1 MGECC
6 THLKEKDDLFEEI
19 RRDAKISQYETKGNN
34 NESDFLRVLSIPS
47 KENIVFEVQD
57 NPLID
62 FSKGIFDLLNLIRTN
77 SKVALNFS
85 KKYGLENIM
94 NDLIVVNNRPPL
106 MDWSSK
112 KSRFISDYFQNPKNS
127 FKSTKSKVM
136 EIQEKYKEGY
146 NVSVFQVK
154 SAKNNSELCISGLLK
169 KLDKEGLNV
178 LLNDIFEICI
188 IYSEIVCNYT
198 FADVVN
204 QKDVNSYFFFFQKK
218 KENNEQE

>member
-34 NESDFLRVLSIPS
+34 NESDFLRVLSIS

-62 FSKGIFDLLNLIRTN
+62 FSKGIFNLLNLIRTN